1 MNHKFNKPLHDD
13 PSDIFVRDTDPMLAR
28 DEIYRVP
35 DGFFASEKARIKAMG
50 AGYGLGRRMRM
61 RRIVRISALAA
72 ACLAFAIL
80 IPVAISLSGEKSEQ
94 APPAPQQQLAAAAHH
109 SEIAGNK
116 SQTTPADVSASADNS
131 SWTQT
136 DEAESADVL
145 LWLY

>member
-1 MNHKFNKPLHDD
+1 MNHKFNKHLHDD

-28 DEIYRVP
+28 GEIYRVP
-35 DGFFASEKARIKAMG
+35 DGFFASEKTRIKAMG

-61 RRIVRISALAA
+61 RRVVRISALAA
-72 ACLAFAIL
+72 ACLAFAIM

-94 APPAPQQQLAAAAHH
+94 ASPAPQQQLAAAAHH
-109 SEIAGNK
+109 LEIAGNK
-116 SQTTPADVSASADNS
+116 SQTTLADVSAPADNS

>member
-1 MNHKFNKPLHDD
+1 MNHKFNKHLHDD

-28 DEIYRVP
+28 GEIYRVP
-35 DGFFASEKARIKAMG
+35 DGFFASEKTRIKAMG

-61 RRIVRISALAA
+61 RRVVRISALAA
-72 ACLAFAIL
+72 ACLVFAIM

-94 APPAPQQQLAAAAHH
+94 ASPAPQQQLAAAAHH
-109 SEIAGNK
+109 PEIAGNK
-116 SQTTPADVSASADNS
+116 LQTSPADVSAPADNS

>member
-1 MNHKFNKPLHDD
+1 MNHKFNKHLHDD

-28 DEIYRVP
+28 GEIYRVP
-35 DGFFASEKARIKAMG
+35 DGFFASEKTRIKAMG

-72 ACLAFAIL
+72 ACLAFAIM

-94 APPAPQQQLAAAAHH
+94 ASPAPQQQLAAAAHH
-109 SEIAGNK
+109 PEIAGNK
-116 SQTTPADVSASADNS
+116 LQTSPADVSAPADNS

>member
-1 MNHKFNKPLHDD
+1 MNHKFNKHLHDD

-28 DEIYRVP
+28 GEIYRVP
-35 DGFFASEKARIKAMG
+35 DGFFASEKTRIKAMG

-72 ACLAFAIL
+72 ACLAFAIM

-94 APPAPQQQLAAAAHH
+94 ASPAPQQQLAAAAHH
-109 SEIAGNK
+109 PEIVGNK
-116 SQTTPADVSASADNS
+116 SQTSPADVSAPADNS

>member
-28 DEIYRVP
+28 GEIYRVP
-35 DGFFASEKARIKAMG
+35 EGFFDSEKARIKAMG
-50 AGYGLGRRMRM
+50 AGYGLGRRLRM
-61 RRIVRISALAA
+61 RCIVRISALAA
-72 ACLAFAIL
+72 CLAFAIM

-109 SEIAGNK
+109 LEIAGNNK
-116 SQTTPADVSASADNS
+116 SQTTPSDVSASADNS